1 MNMNDI
7 SGHFHIY
14 VNQAEAYPRLN
25 APKIHDSSRIASF
38 RNIKND
44 DPVAI
49 TDPKTLRTIKD
60 NGEKIRREK
69 RKIWLSF
76 LIEFFVFIFVFAVWL
91 SLSDR

>member
-1 MNMNDI
+1 MNYI
-7 SGHFHIY
+7 SGINHY
-14 VNQAEAYPRLN
+14 VNQAEAYPRSN
-25 APKIHDSSRIASF
+25 AVKISSRIASF
-38 RNIKND
+38 HNIKNE

-60 NGEKIRREK
+60 NGEKIRKEK

>member
-1 MNMNDI
+1 MNYI
-7 SGHFHIY
+7 SGINHY
-14 VNQAEAYPRLN
+14 VNQDEAYRRSN
-25 APKIHDSSRIASF
+25 TGKKHDSPRIASF
-38 RNIKND
+38 RNIKNE

-49 TDPKTLRTIKD
+49 TDPKTLRTIRD
-60 NGEKIRREK
+60 NGVKIRKEK

>member
-1 MNMNDI
+1 MNDI
-7 SGHFHIY
+7 SRINHY

-25 APKIHDSSRIASF
+25 AAIKYDSSRIASF
-38 RNIKND
+38 HNIKNE

-49 TDPKTLRTIKD
+49 TDPQTLRTIKD
-60 NGEKIRREK
+60 NGEKIRKEK

-76 LIEFFVFIFVFAVWL
+76 LIEFFVFVFVFAVWL

>member
-1 MNMNDI
+1 MNYI
-7 SGHFHIY
+7 SGINHY
-14 VNQAEAYPRLN
+14 ENQAEAYPRLN
-25 APKIHDSSRIASF
+25 AAIKYDSSRIASF
-38 RNIKND
+38 RNIKNE

-76 LIEFFVFIFVFAVWL
+76 LIEFFVFIFVFAVGL

>member
-1 MNMNDI
+1 MNMSDI
-7 SGHFHIY
+7 SRINHY
-14 VNQAEAYPRLN
+14 VNQDEAYSRFK
-25 APKIHDSSRIASF
+25 AFKKHDFSRIASF
-38 RNIKND
+38 RNIKNE

-49 TDPKTLRTIKD
+49 TDPQTLRAIKD
-60 NGEKIRREK
+60 NGGKIRKEK

>member
-1 MNMNDI
+1 MNYI
-7 SGHFHIY
+7 SGINHY
-14 VNQAEAYPRLN
+14 GNQAEAYPRSI
-25 APKIHDSSRIASF
+25 AVKIYDSSRIASF
-38 RNIKND
+38 HNIKNE

-49 TDPKTLRTIKD
+49 TDPQTLRAIQN
-60 NGEKIRREK
+60 NGEKIRKEK